1 MFLASPDNTKIV
13 FKVIGGSMFTMDIDG
28 SSLTDLGEGNSQK
41 WSPDSKKIIYTISQ
55 DDGYN
60 YTASDIYMIDIDG
73 LQKRNVSNTT
83 NKIEMNPSFSPDGKI
98 IVYDELNSGSIFLM
112 TIE

>member
-1 MFLASPDNTKIV
+1 
-13 FKVIGGSMFTMDIDG
+13 
-28 SSLTDLGEGNSQK
+28 
-41 WSPDSKKIIYTISQ
+41 
-55 DDGYN
+55 
-60 YTASDIYMIDIDG
+60 MIDFDG
-73 LQKRNVSNTT
+73 LQKRNVSNAT